1 MTTSA
6 FIKQTFD
13 TYFNAPIEAWQLFVD
28 FGEVITTQKEEVIK
42 LGGEIELYLYFILKG
57 SGGVML
63 WNDNNYVCIDLCYEG
78 EFFGDYMSFITQ
90 QPTPVEIITFEPS
103 QVFRISKIN
112 FDKLTQNDAFGEK
125 ICRFASEALF
135 VHKQMQ
141 QIDIITKTPTQRYQD
156 LLKKQAQVVQRTPQ
170 KYIASY
176 LGITPQSLSRIRA
189 KII

>member
-1 MTTSA
+1 MKTA
-6 FIKQTFD
+6 LLIKQIFD
-13 TYFNAPIEAWQLFVD
+13 TYFEAPIDAWQSFVD
-28 FGEVITTQKEEVIK
+28 FGEVITTQKEELIK
-42 LGGEIELYLYFILKG
+42 RGGNIETYLYFILKG

-63 WNDNNYVCIDLCYEG
+63 WNNNNYVCVDLCYEG

-90 QPTPVEIITFEPS
+90 QPTPIEIITFES
-103 QVFRISKIN
+103 SEVFRISKTN

-141 QIDIITKTPTQRYQD
+141 QIDIITKTPTQRYHD

-170 KYIASY
+170 KHIASY

-189 KII
+189 KIV

>member
-1 MTTSA
+1 MKTA
-6 FIKQTFD
+6 LLIKQIFD
-13 TYFNAPIEAWQLFVD
+13 TYFEAPIEAWQSFVD
-28 FGEVITTQKEEVIK
+28 FGEVINTQKEEVIK
-42 LGGEIELYLYFILKG
+42 RGGDIETCLYFILKG

-63 WNDNNYVCIDLCYEG
+63 WNSNNYVCIDLCYEG

-90 QPTPVEIITFEPS
+90 QPTPIETITFES
-103 QVFRISKIN
+103 SEVFRISKTN
-112 FDKLTQNDAFGEK
+112 FDKLTQNDAIGEK

-156 LLKKQAQVVQRTPQ
+156 LIKKQAKVVQRTPQ

-189 KII
+189 KIE